1 METSELIFNE
11 SEIYETALKVLED
24 AGNKKIWFFKGEM
37 GVGKTTFIKEICKIL
52 GTSSEM
58 SSPTFS
64 IVNEYLLNDN
74 SKIFHFDLYRI
85 KKLQELN
92 EIGIMDYLDSGNYCF
107 IEWPEILPEIENVLN
122 LEIRLENENRVL
134 IIK

>member
-11 SEIYETALKVLED
+11 SEIYETALKVLD
-24 AGNKKIWFFKGEM
+24 CAGNKKIWFFKGEM

-92 EIGIMDYLDSGNYCF
+92 EIGIMDYLDSGNFCF

>member
-11 SEIYETALKVLED
+11 SEIYQTALKVLEV

-37 GVGKTTFIKEICKIL
+37 GVGKTTLIKEISKIL
-52 GTSSEM
+52 GTTSEM

-64 IVNEYLLNDN
+64 IVNEYLRNDN

-107 IEWPEILPEIENVLN
+107 IEWPEILPEIENVFN
-122 LEIRLENENRVL
+122 LELRVENDKRLLRV
-134 IIK
+134 K